1 MINSPESSLYQ
12 LVPSKWPMPT
22 HQSWLPTW
30 ICVYL
35 YLGKRGSQGR
45 SILRMAGLYHLVLQ
59 LPLSKSSLSKHHSVC
74 FCLFRK
80 TSDIKAGFSDSLTRS
95 GPTFRRSSLYRMRA
109 DRDEIVMVPIAEE
122 GHRLSTGSVCPELL
136 SCGFRDLTAFFWTS

>member
-1 MINSPESSLYQ
+1 
-12 LVPSKWPMPT
+12 MPT

-35 YLGKRGSQGR
+35 YLGKRRSQSR
-45 SILRMAGLYHLVLQ
+45 SILRMTGLYHLVLQ
-59 LPLSKSSLSKHHSVC
+59 LPLSKSSLSKHHSAC
-74 FCLFRK
+74 FCPFRK

-95 GPTFRRSSLYRMRA
+95 GPTFSLYRMRA

-122 GHRLSTGSVCPELL
+122 GHRLSTGRVCPELL
-136 SCGFRDLTAFFWTS
+136 SWGSRGLAASFWTS